1 MRRFISLFVLVSA
14 LSLIATVTGSS
25 GAAPAVLGHGTLSTG
40 AHFNVNAGSYTFQRG
55 TNSFFIVGKVL
66 CVFQSGTFAAVGG
79 TITDSSNPD
88 IVGPNH
94 YFLVYFSGQTAT
106 HPNIDPQNDPDVSGL
121 LPPGFPATC
130 PSSAPGDA
138 VFHPVIEPPGFIKY
152 AT

>member
-25 GAAPAVLGHGTLSTG
+25 GAAPAVLGHGTLSSG

-55 TNSFFIVGKVL
+55 TNSFFIVGKVQ
-66 CVFQSGTFAAVGG
+66 CVYQSDDFAAVGG
-79 TITDSSNPD
+79 VITDSSNPD

-106 HPNIDPQNDPDVSGL
+106 HPNIDPQSDPDVSGL
-121 LPPGFPATC
+121 LPADFPATC
-130 PSSAPGDA
+130 PSSAPSDA
-138 VFHPVIEPPGFIKY
+138 PYHPLVKGFIKY
-152 AT
+152 GT